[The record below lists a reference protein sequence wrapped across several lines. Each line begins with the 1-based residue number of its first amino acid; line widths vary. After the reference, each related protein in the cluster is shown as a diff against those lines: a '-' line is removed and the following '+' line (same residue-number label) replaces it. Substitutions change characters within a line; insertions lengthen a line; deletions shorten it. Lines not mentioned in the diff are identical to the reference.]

1 MSEQKLINDLQQTN
15 LLLTEQI
22 YTVVRTVKSEYV

>member
-22 YTVVRTVKSEYV
+22 YTVVRTVKTEYV